1 MDTTSKLVG
10 FVCKTRFQDLPQSV
24 IDTVKKRILDT
35 IGSIIYSSNLPWSK
49 KVVSLVQ
56 DLKSQG
62 KATIIAYG
70 TKTSPPAA
78 ALANGT
84 MGHGF
89 ELDDIHEGGLL
100 HPGCVVVPAA
110 LSMGEQGSVDGRK
123 FLLAVVMGYEV
134 MCRVGVGVGAKYHFV
149 KGFHPTGTN
158 GPFGAAAAAGKIMG
172 FREARMIDALGIAG
186 STCSGIMQFT
196 QDSSGGGEMI
206 KRLHAGW
213 AAQSGVL
220 AALLAQNGYRGPSDI
235 VGGKFGYCN
244 VYSNQP
250 QIDLTNHELGKRYE
264 IMNVGTKP
272 YACCTTMHSIVD
284 GVEKLTKEYKLK
296 GEEIEE
302 IQVGGSEKLVAFS
315 GIYEIDSAMAGQYS
329 APFVVA
335 LTMLGDIRN
344 PKNFK
349 KISNDERGK
358 ALKRIVMKTKL
369 FIDDDLEK
377 ISPKTEG
384 AKIIIK
390 LKNGKTI
397 ETKVLH
403 AKGHATN
410 EMSYEEICEKFTVV
424 TRDKIDGKK
433 RNQIIDMIENLE
445 SVSNI
450 SSLVNV

>member
-1 MDTTSKLVG
+1 
-10 FVCKTRFQDLPQSV
+10 
-24 IDTVKKRILDT
+24 
-35 IGSIIYSSNLPWSK
+35 
-49 KVVSLVQ
+49 
-56 DLKSQG
+56 
-62 KATIIAYG
+62 
-70 TKTSPPAA
+70 
-78 ALANGT
+78 
-84 MGHGF
+84 
-89 ELDDIHEGGLL
+89 
-100 HPGCVVVPAA
+100 
-110 LSMGEQGSVDGRK
+110 
-123 FLLAVVMGYEV
+123 
-134 MCRVGVGVGAKYHFV
+134 
-149 KGFHPTGTN
+149 
-158 GPFGAAAAAGKIMG
+158 
-172 FREARMIDALGIAG
+172 
-186 STCSGIMQFT
+186 
-196 QDSSGGGEMI
+196 
-206 KRLHAGW
+206 
-213 AAQSGVL
+213 
-220 AALLAQNGYRGPSDI
+220 
-235 VGGKFGYCN
+235 
-244 VYSNQP
+244 
-250 QIDLTNHELGKRYE
+250 
-264 IMNVGTKP
+264 
-272 YACCTTMHSIVD
+272 MHSIVD

-302 IQVGGSEKLVAFS
+302 IQVGGSKKLVAFS

-450 SSLVNV
+450 SSLVKLLLKKD